1 MIRTTGESRL
11 SRHEQ
16 LRRTHAHGNDRT
28 RTVGAASEAVP
39 PIDPDSPAP
48 DGGHRDH
55 HAHVA
60 STVAFHTRPG
70 KEEVTTAWVGGTRW
84 AHTNARSRSRRRG
97 DALAL
102 RSIARAPPDAAAESP
117 PPRRER
123 LVRAQARS
131 RARCRRRAP
140 ATARRRARPTR
151 WTRPSR
157 GTRRRSGSAPRCSPR
172 RTPTASGS
180 GWRSCT
186 SRYAPAAAALA
197 RPMRRRPG
205 R

>member
-11 SRHEQ
+11 SRLHEQ

-70 KEEVTTAWVGGTRW
+70 KEEVTTAWVGGTVG
-84 AHTNARSRSRRRG
+84 HTRTLARDPGDAETRSR
-97 DALAL
+97 
-102 RSIARAPPDAAAESP
+102 
-117 PPRRER
+117 
-123 LVRAQARS
+123 
-131 RARCRRRAP
+131 
-140 ATARRRARPTR
+140 
-151 WTRPSR
+151 
-157 GTRRRSGSAPRCSPR
+157 
-172 RTPTASGS
+172 
-180 GWRSCT
+180 
-186 SRYAPAAAALA
+186 
-197 RPMRRRPG
+197 
-205 R
+205 